1 MADKVLLNEVCE
13 NFTNYFVINFHTKDT
28 RNKNTLLKENCTPKN
43 WFTSFFLLQTLLNFL
58 YSLVSEAYQGT
69 PPPFPHNNCS

>member
-13 NFTNYFVINFHTKDT
+13 NFTDYFVINFHTKDT

-43 WFTSFFLLQTLLNFL
+43 WFTSFFLL
-58 YSLVSEAYQGT
+58 
-69 PPPFPHNNCS
+69 